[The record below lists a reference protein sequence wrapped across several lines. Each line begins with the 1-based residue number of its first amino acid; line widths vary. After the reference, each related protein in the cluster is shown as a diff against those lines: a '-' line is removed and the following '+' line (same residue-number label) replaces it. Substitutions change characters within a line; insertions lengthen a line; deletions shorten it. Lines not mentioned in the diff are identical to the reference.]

1 MSKKIKKTIFL
12 VLIVFIILIIDF
24 SFFYKKI
31 TVSNQKHINGNN
43 LVVLTGGN
51 FRIKKTL
58 ELLME
63 NKKNNFNLLISGA
76 GKGFNKNTLSKLIP
90 VNKNF
95 LNKISCCID
104 IENKST
110 DTLSN
115 ATETLNWIIKNQ
127 YKSITLITSAYHMP
141 RALIEFKS
149 ILIGIK
155 ITPFALNDNVSF
167 DVLTFEY
174 LKFLITKL
182 RIVFF
187 SIYNF
192 TFS

>member
-1 MSKKIKKTIFL
+1 
-12 VLIVFIILIIDF
+12 
-24 SFFYKKI
+24 
-31 TVSNQKHINGNN
+31 
-43 LVVLTGGN
+43 
-51 FRIKKTL
+51 
-58 ELLME
+58 
-63 NKKNNFNLLISGA
+63 
-76 GKGFNKNTLSKLIP
+76 
-90 VNKNF
+90 
-95 LNKISCCID
+95 
-104 IENKST
+104 
-110 DTLSN
+110 
-115 ATETLNWIIKNQ
+115 
-127 YKSITLITSAYHMP
+127 MP

>member
-31 TVSNQKHINGNN
+31 TISNQKHINGNN

-58 ELLME
+58 ELFMAS
-63 NKKNNFNLLISGA
+63 KKNNFNLLISGA

>member
-1 MSKKIKKTIFL
+1 
-12 VLIVFIILIIDF
+12 
-24 SFFYKKI
+24 
-31 TVSNQKHINGNN
+31 
-43 LVVLTGGN
+43 
-51 FRIKKTL
+51 
-58 ELLME
+58 ME